1 MYLKY
6 RGRCCKSQ
14 SLHIVYQFAS
24 IHIGSSCEHFLLLLK
39 VPTVPRP
46 WADQSDSES
55 PIAAVDPP
63 PADATAFAREA
74 PASQPAPGTAT
85 LPPDALLAASPV
97 LRPAASGSCTPP
109 LSPFIGVLSMP
120 LHSQQHIMSI
130 SGLERTSAIQLIRTC
145 IEMAA
150 TMMHIYMTT
159 TEEGRSQRA
168 HVKRS
173 KRRVECDIAGLHQ
186 SSFTFQEP
194 EDDTLE
200 HPHRKQIFDLLAWHV
215 HGVDVKWY
223 VKPRSTCWFEEY
235 LFNIYTPDMFYE
247 ILRMRRRTFDRLV
260 QDLRPFIEGQI
271 THWRQPIGVEKKVVV
286 TLFKLMH
293 GVSIPL
299 VADKAAIGKSTVH
312 QILRQV
318 CSAISINFGHLIAW
332 PVGRRLARVTSEFQ
346 AKQGFPN
353 CIGAIDGSHV
363 YIQAPPNSIVAA
375 DHRNRYKS
383 FSILLQGV
391 VDAKCYFTSVNT
403 GPPGSLHD
411 SAHFKSSEL
420 YRKVEEGIM
429 GGFHD
434 DPLTWPAGLPFPP
447 YIVADRD
454 YPLLSWC
461 ITPIKMGNRGMPLT
475 REEAWFNQ
483 KHSSTRMSVERGF
496 GILKSRFKEIG
507 TKTSLTLDFLPTV
520 VHCCCVLHN
529 ILLASK
535 DRTLD
540 QILAECQLPPMDMA
554 DQHRRGDD
562 EVFQPPRP
570 IAFVSDE
577 RALLEGKMAREDLL
591 DYLVRVQNAEHPAR
605 HS

>member
-1 MYLKY
+1 M
-6 RGRCCKSQ
+6 
-14 SLHIVYQFAS
+14 
-24 IHIGSSCEHFLLLLK
+24 
-39 VPTVPRP
+39 
-46 WADQSDSES
+46 
-55 PIAAVDPP
+55 AV
-63 PADATAFAREA
+63 
-74 PASQPAPGTAT
+74 
-85 LPPDALLAASPV
+85 
-97 LRPAASGSCTPP
+97 
-109 LSPFIGVLSMP
+109 
-120 LHSQQHIMSI
+120 
-130 SGLERTSAIQLIRTC
+130 
-145 IEMAA
+145 

-159 TEEGRSQRA
+159 TEEGRKQRTNG
-168 HVKRS
+168 KRS
-173 KRRVECDIAGLHQ
+173 KRRVEGDGVGLHQ
-186 SSFTFQEP
+186 SSFKIDEP

-200 HPHRKQIFDLLAWHV
+200 HPHRKQVFDLLAWHV
-215 HGVDVKWY
+215 HVVDAKWY

-235 LFNIYTPDMFYE
+235 LFNIYTPDMFYD

-260 QDLRPFIEGQI
+260 QDLRPFIAGQH

-332 PVGRRLARVTSEFQ
+332 PVGRRLARVTTAFQ
-346 AKQGFPN
+346 AKQWFPN

-447 YIVADRD
+447 YIVADRG

-461 ITPIKMGNRGMPLT
+461 ITPFKMGNMGMPLT
-475 REEAWFNQ
+475 REEAWFNR
-483 KHSSTRMSVERGF
+483 KHSATRMSVERGF
-496 GILKSRFKEIG
+496 GILKARFKEIG
-507 TKTSLTLDFLPTV
+507 TKTSLKLEFLPTV

-540 QILAECQLPPMDMA
+540 QILAECHLPPMDIN
-554 DQHRRGDD
+554 DQQRRAEDD
-562 EVFQPPRP
+562 IFQPPRP
-570 IAFVSDE
+570 MALVTDE
-577 RALLEGKMAREDLL
+577 RALLEGKMAREDIL
-591 DYLVRVQNAEHPAR
+591 DYLVRIQNAEHIGR
-605 HS
+605 HPQRP